1 MVLPYYEKMASLH
14 KSPRLLHMDKQGRL
28 IIPADLRKAL
38 EVEPNSDL
46 IATLEGKQLVL
57 RPRGTTERELWEMFS
72 NVEGSLKDEL
82 LGERRAEAEREG

>member
-1 MVLPYYEKMASLH
+1 
-14 KSPRLLHMDKQGRL
+14 MDRQGRL
-28 IIPADLRKAL
+28 IIPVDLRKAL
-38 EVEPNSDL
+38 EVEPDSDL

-82 LGERRAEAEREG
+82 LGERRAEAELKPFVNVV